1 MIFGLILIAILMSSR
16 NNTRIVYM
24 GTPEFAVPPLE
35 ELVEAGY
42 SIPAVITVADK
53 PAGRGRKLK
62 ESAVKTCALKHGL
75 KVLQPTNLKD
85 PAFVQELKSLEADI
99 FVVVAFRMLPE
110 LVWSM
115 PPLGTFNLHGSLL
128 PKFRGAAPIHWA
140 IINGEKVSGLTTF
153 LLDKRI
159 DTGGTLLQIEHPI
172 TSGMTT
178 GELHDELMS
187 LGPDLVIRTVKGLV
201 EGTLRPKSQNE
212 ELATHAPKLNK
223 ENSRLDFS
231 KYPKSLV
238 QQILGLNPFPGAYY
252 GEFKFLNAQ
261 VCSRSNP
268 SNQPVLSVINRR
280 LYLDYPLGSIEII
293 EIKPNGKKK
302 MDAKS
307 FINGLKV
314 ALLPL
319 DS

>member
-1 MIFGLILIAILMSSR
+1 
-16 NNTRIVYM
+16 M

-35 ELVEAGY
+35 ALVEAGY

-75 KVLQPTNLKD
+75 NVLQPTNLKD

-110 LVWSM
+110 MVWSM

-172 TSGMTT
+172 TTGMTT

-223 ENSRLDFS
+223 ENSRLNFS
-231 KYPKSLV
+231 KYPKNLV
-238 QQILGLNPFPGAYY
+238 QQILGLNPVPGAYY

>member
-1 MIFGLILIAILMSSR
+1 MSSR
-16 NNTRIVYM
+16 TNTRIVYM

-35 ELVEAGY
+35 ALVQAGY

-62 ESAVKTCALKHGL
+62 ESAVKACAVKHGL
-75 KVLQPTNLKD
+75 KVMQPINLKD
-85 PAFVQELKSLEADI
+85 PVFVQELESLDADLFI
-99 FVVVAFRMLPE
+99 VVAFRMLPE
-110 LVWSM
+110 KVWSM

-128 PKFRGAAPIHWA
+128 PKYRGAAPIHWA

-153 LLDKRI
+153 LLDKKI

-172 TSGMTT
+172 SSGMTT

-187 LGPDLVIRTVKGLV
+187 LGPDLVIKTVKGLLK
-201 EGTLRPKSQNE
+201 GTLRPKSQNDE
-212 ELATHAPKLNK
+212 HATHAPKLYK

-231 KYPKSLV
+231 KDTVDLV
-238 QQILGLNPFPGAYY
+238 QQILGLNPFPGAYFGDY
-252 GEFKFLNAQ
+252 KFLNAR
-261 VCSRSNP
+261 VCPHSNP
-268 SNQPVLSVINRR
+268 SDQPLLRVINRC

-314 ALLPL
+314 AILPL
-319 DS
+319 NS

>member
-1 MIFGLILIAILMSSR
+1 
-16 NNTRIVYM
+16 M

-35 ELVEAGY
+35 ALVEAGY

-75 KVLQPTNLKD
+75 KVMQPTNLKD
-85 PAFVQELKSLEADI
+85 PTFVQNLESLEADVFI
-99 FVVVAFRMLPE
+99 VVAFRMLPE
-110 LVWSM
+110 MVWAM

-172 TSGMTT
+172 TTGMTT

-187 LGPDLVIRTVKGLV
+187 LGPDLVVKTVEGLV
-201 EGTLRPKSQNE
+201 EGTLSPQSQNDE
-212 ELATHAPKLNK
+212 NATHAPKINK

-231 KYPKSLV
+231 KYPMNLV
-238 QQILGLNPFPGAYY
+238 QQVLGLSPFPGAYY
-252 GEFKFLNAQ
+252 GEFKFLSAQ

-268 SNQPVLSVINRR
+268 SNQPVLRVINRR
-280 LYLDYPLGSIEII
+280 LYLDYPLGSIEIT

-302 MDAKS
+302 MNAKS

-314 ALLPL
+314 AVLPL